1 MIRCWV
7 SAPES
12 VKPTIIL
19 WNFRIQI
26 LVLLIKPSI
35 FSVPRMINVT
45 FHAPVYPKNLRSVG
59 CHGILN
65 ILQIR
70 WFKLIDLDIPTIL
83 NCWIFIFVLTKDFAG
98 LQIRMATNLMFRSI
112 SLNSHS

>member
-1 MIRCWV
+1 MTTHRWIMLASVLQANYEYEYQSASVVSLSLFLIIYEPIVRCWE

-12 VKPTIIL
+12 VKPTVIL

-45 FHAPVYPKNLRSVG
+45 FHAPVCPKNLRSVG

-70 WFKLIDLDIPTIL
+70 WF
-83 NCWIFIFVLTKDFAG
+83 
-98 LQIRMATNLMFRSI
+98 
-112 SLNSHS
+112 